1 MDTSSVAHLT
11 GIGHVHLIVADLER
25 AARFY
30 SQAFGLK
37 EHFRVR
43 DRLVFMGNDD
53 ATLIVLDGEQPSAGR
68 GDIEHVGLSLAA
80 GQNLDAAVEDVVRAG
95 GRVVERGEHA
105 PGLPFAYVTDPD
117 GNMLEL

>member
-1 MDTSSVAHLT
+1 MADLA
-11 GIGHVHLIVADLER
+11 GIGHVHLIVADHER

-43 DRLVFMGNDD
+43 DRLVFMGNDA
-53 ATLIVLDGEQPSAGR
+53 ATLIVLDAEQTAAGK
-68 GDIEHVGLSLAA
+68 GGIDHVGLSPAA

-95 GRVVERGEHA
+95 GRVVQRGEHA

-117 GNMLEL
+117 GNTLEL

>member
-1 MDTSSVAHLT
+1 VADLA
-11 GIGHVHLIVADLER
+11 GIGHVHLIVADHER

-30 SQAFGLK
+30 SQ
-37 EHFRVR
+37 
-43 DRLVFMGNDD
+43 
-53 ATLIVLDGEQPSAGR
+53 
-68 GDIEHVGLSLAA
+68 HVGLSLAP

-95 GRVVERGEHA
+95 GQVVQRGEHA